1 MTETLPSEANLPVI
15 EAEQQEA
22 AIKQGSEAQ
31 EEPVAL
37 TGDALLRALEALLF
51 VACEPL
57 TVQDLAKYTEAAEE
71 QVGEAL
77 KELTERY
84 ADRGFTLRRIAGGY
98 QFVTPEQFAF
108 LVERLYRPTY
118 QQRSSAALEALA
130 VIAYKQPITR
140 AEVAAVRQVDSDSVI
155 NTLLEKK
162 LIREVGRVN
171 TAGRAILYGTGEE
184 FLSFF
189 GIDSL
194 DDLPR
199 LQEEEQGEFNL

>member
-22 AIKQGSEAQ
+22 AIKQRSETQ

-57 TVQDLAKYTEAAEE
+57 TVQDLAKYTEADEE

-108 LVERLYRPTY
+108 LVER
-118 QQRSSAALEALA
+118 
-130 VIAYKQPITR
+130 I
-140 AEVAAVRQVDSDSVI
+140 
-155 NTLLEKK
+155 
-162 LIREVGRVN
+162 
-171 TAGRAILYGTGEE
+171 
-184 FLSFF
+184 
-189 GIDSL
+189 
-194 DDLPR
+194 
-199 LQEEEQGEFNL
+199 

>member
-22 AIKQGSEAQ
+22 AIQQESEAQ

-57 TVQDLAKYTEAAEE
+57 TVQDLAKYTEADEE

-108 LVERLYRPTY
+108 LVERLYRPKY
-118 QQRSSAALEALA
+118 QQLSSAALEALA

>member
-1 MTETLPSEANLPVI
+1 MTETLPSEANLPTA
-15 EAEQQEA
+15 EAELEEA
-22 AIKQGSEAQ
+22 AAQ
-31 EEPVAL
+31 EDTARQEESAAL
-37 TGDALLRALEALLF
+37 TGDALVRALEALLF

-57 TVQDLAKYTEAAEE
+57 TVADLAKYTEAEE
-71 QVGEAL
+71 GQVEEAL
-77 KELTERY
+77 VTLTERY

-108 LVERLYRPTY
+108 LVERLYRPKY
-118 QQRSSAALEALA
+118 QQLSGAALEALA